1 MPQVGDCWQ
10 KGNKMVV
17 NVEVVARRNE
27 TAEKMIKRFSK
38 KVRREGI
45 LDDVKNRMYYE
56 KPSSRRR
63 REKMRR
69 KRLAKSA
76 RKEREKR

>member
-1 MPQVGDCWQ
+1 
-10 KGNKMVV
+10 MVV